1 LSIILVALFAI
12 SAFQG
17 WITSHGE
24 ATQGITEVAIV
35 KSDSPTVSDDEMEAM
50 VRQAVALAG
59 GLEGIIE
66 PGDTVVIKPNLV
78 WDARP
83 EFGHVTD
90 PSVTRAVV
98 RLAQEAGA
106 GQVLIAEGT
115 AVYVSDQHDRFPTKA
130 AFHVSGHDGN
140 HDMVDDVTGVPL
152 IDLNI
157 SGDDT
162 DAKDPDYVTS
172 VTLPNG
178 LIRNQYWIP
187 NPILNADV
195 LIGVPVLKNHSLSGL
210 TLALKNM
217 IGIAP
222 NDIYHGPG
230 IPVLKSELSHSP
242 EDLPRH
248 IVDLNLCRPMD
259 FVVVD
264 GLRGMTDGPNG
275 NHLADPPMKLIMAGR
290 DPVAVDTVG
299 ALVIGYAPA
308 SISYLPL
315 AQQAGLGTMDVSNI
329 RVLGRPVA
337 EVRQDFPVPYGSPS
351 VAW

>member
-1 LSIILVALFAI
+1 MIKRHPRLILLSIILVALFAI

-17 WITSHGE
+17 WLTSHGE

-66 PGDTVVIKPNLV
+66 PGDSVVIKPNLV

-115 AVYVSDQHDRFPTKA
+115 AVYISGQHDRFPTKA

-152 IDLNI
+152 IDL
-157 SGDDT
+157 
-162 DAKDPDYVTS
+162 TS
-172 VTLPNG
+172 AATTPTPKTRITSPRLPCPTG
-178 LIRNQYWIP
+178 
-187 NPILNADV
+187 
-195 LIGVPVLKNHSLSGL
+195 
-210 TLALKNM
+210 
-217 IGIAP
+217 
-222 NDIYHGPG
+222 
-230 IPVLKSELSHSP
+230 
-242 EDLPRH
+242 
-248 IVDLNLCRPMD
+248 
-259 FVVVD
+259 
-264 GLRGMTDGPNG
+264 
-275 NHLADPPMKLIMAGR
+275 
-290 DPVAVDTVG
+290 
-299 ALVIGYAPA
+299 
-308 SISYLPL
+308 
-315 AQQAGLGTMDVSNI
+315 
-329 RVLGRPVA
+329 
-337 EVRQDFPVPYGSPS
+337 
-351 VAW
+351 